1 MGSSNEPLGFVS
13 ISQKIT
19 YVEAFRA
26 STSQEHHTDGIDPS
40 DLARLAACGAGG
52 WG

>member
-1 MGSSNEPLGFVS
+1 MS
-13 ISQKIT
+13 KH
-19 YVEAFRA
+19 A
-26 STSQEHHTDGIDPS
+26 QEHHADGIDPS